1 MYTSSNAMKANTY
14 LQEKK
19 KKKELLAKLSIDAEI
34 CTEILLWSK
43 LEARTN
49 NREIFNRF
57 TITEL

>member
-34 CTEILLWSK
+34 CKEILLWSK
-43 LEARTN
+43 LEARRN
-49 NREIFNRF
+49 NSEIFNRF
-57 TITEL
+57 TISEL

>member
-49 NREIFNRF
+49 NSEIFNRF
-57 TITEL
+57 TISEL